1 MIAPMKRSPSQQHQ
15 VRFSRTLSGFLGLWP
30 TLLLAHPGHYHPEE
44 TDEFDFFKATF
55 FHSHGALDLLLALVF
70 LVSLVGFLFG
80 GKPAIRLASI
90 AMAMAALVA
99 IPLF

>member
-1 MIAPMKRSPSQQHQ
+1 MKLSPSQQHQ
-15 VRFSRTLSGFLGLWP
+15 AQFSRTISGLLGLWP

-55 FHSHGALDLLLALVF
+55 FHSHGALDLVLAVVF
-70 LVSLVGFLFG
+70 LASLAGYFFG
-80 GKPAIRLASI
+80 GKPVIRLASI
-90 AMAMAALVA
+90 ATAVSALVA